1 MRKLF
6 LSSIV
11 GVSATLLAAQGAVVL
26 NYVAESEQD
35 RIITEYERD
44 AFVLGSRVERLVET
58 DGNMDPTLVALVNR
72 YAEQGNTQVIV
83 VDRDGIGVLT
93 SDPIEL
99 AVGTNFTNRPE
110 IAQALLGNVTSGERW
125 SDTLQSNLVYVSV
138 PIINGSSIYG
148 AVRLSFP
155 SGEIDQS
162 VNEKTLFLWWVA
174 GAALALS
181 VLLAFVVSGVV
192 SRPIRRVEAQANA
205 LASGDF
211 SGTLSETDGPHEIRS
226 LAVAFNTMATKL
238 DSLIRQQRAFASD
251 ASHQLRTPLTA
262 LLLRIESAREALE
275 SDPARATDRLRDAEI
290 EVERLTT
297 IVEGLLAIARS
308 DGGSTDPIPVDVAA
322 IARDRVENW
331 RALAEEQ
338 GITIAYDGPVSAP
351 ALAIGG
357 AVEQIVDNLV
367 DNAIGHS
374 PAGTAVLVR
383 VRSLERDVEL
393 TVVDAGPG
401 MTPEQRERAFD
412 RFWRADSTTDGSGL
426 GLAIV
431 KNLAELGRGTVSLA
445 PGPSGS
451 GLTATVVFVRDE
463 PKR

>member
-1 MRKLF
+1 VRRLF
-6 LSSIV
+6 LFSIV

-26 NYVAESEQD
+26 NYVAGSEQE

-44 AFVLGSRVERLVET
+44 AFVLGSRVERLVQAT
-58 DGNMDPTLVALVNR
+58 GNVDPTLVALVNR

-93 SDPIEL
+93 SDPIAL
-99 AVGTNFTNRPE
+99 AVGTDFTNRPE
-110 IAQALLGNVTSGERW
+110 IAEALLGNVTSGERW

-162 VNEKTLFLWWVA
+162 VADKTLFLWWVA
-174 GAALALS
+174 GGALALS

-205 LASGDF
+205 LANGDF

-308 DGGSTDPIPVDVAA
+308 DGGSTEPTAVDVAT

-338 GITIAYDGPVSAP
+338 NITIAYDGPGSAP

-374 PAGTAVLVR
+374 PSGTAVLVR
-383 VRSLERDVEL
+383 VRPLGRNVEL

-412 RFWRADSTTDGSGL
+412 RFWRADSTADGSGL

-431 KNLAELGRGTVSLA
+431 KNLVELGRGTVALA

-451 GLTATVVFVRDE
+451 GITATVLFVRDK
-463 PKR
+463 PNR